1 MFGQEKMNEEQQR
14 KKISMWEASVSR
26 CLWHRCSWSREQ
38 TESRHES
45 ICLVNEWKEKKKVVS
60 LVQMCLLC
68 THNQTHAVDLVWKNL
83 IKTLTIKI
91 IDPDSS
97 WPSLWF
103 WEKRRRKKERKQTS
117 KTRSSHQNAAAAAL
131 ITKGILYCCCL
142 FYIVEKTSFSRTK
155 DKNKRKEKK
164 KEKRKEKQSSRVS
177 NSLSWSR

>member
-1 MFGQEKMNEEQQR
+1 MKCLGKR
-14 KKISMWEASVSR
+14 KWMKNNKGKRWACERHQSLAVYDTNALEA
-26 CLWHRCSWSREQ
+26 
-38 TESRHES
+38 ESRHRVDMS
-45 ICLVNEWKEKKKVVS
+45 QSVWWTNEKKRKRLFL

-68 THNQTHAVDLVWKNL
+68 THSQTHAVDLVWKSL

-117 KTRSSHQNAAAAAL
+117 KTRSSHQTAAAAAL

-142 FYIVEKTSFSRTK
+142 FYIVEK
-155 DKNKRKEKK
+155 
-164 KEKRKEKQSSRVS
+164 
-177 NSLSWSR
+177 